1 VKVLPE
7 AVKSY
12 LILKYW
18 QNMPNLKKIKVRTS
32 NTIYGD
38 MQSSSSHGIGMTLV
52 LKILYAIFSLI
63 LILLKNLNL
72 F

>member
-1 VKVLPE
+1 
-7 AVKSY
+7 
-12 LILKYW
+12 
-18 QNMPNLKKIKVRTS
+18 MPNLEILKACTS